1 MWKYHHVKYL
11 SFLSSFNETWI
22 FSTNFRKSSN
32 IKFLQSPSS
41 VSRVVPC
48 GKTDGLTDITK
59 LLVTLRN
66 VANAPKNHSVIG
78 ICCPR
83 YRQHRKTNEENIQCK
98 YAIFWFLCCCQLIL
112 ISELTVTCI
121 IYWTRIENLFKTNL
135 RFLNDLCSLKH
146 VYISGCH
153 QSSIRA
159 LLSAE
164 RLQ

>member
-1 MWKYHHVKYL
+1 MKL
-11 SFLSSFNETWI
+11 EFSRQI
-22 FSTNFRKSSN
+22 FGKAQIYNFFKVRPVWAEL
-32 IKFLQSPSS
+32 FHA
-41 VSRVVPC
+41 
-48 GKTDGLTDITK
+48 DGLTDITK

-83 YRQHRKTNEENIQCK
+83 YRQHRKTNEENIECK
-98 YAIFWFLCCCQLIL
+98 YAIFRFLCCCQLIL

-153 QSSIRA
+153 QSSVRA